1 MHLVPIHY
9 ELTALAIRGMD
20 VFTPLFWI
28 SVHKKSVR
36 LSHAYSPVASCI
48 PARASLMTGMDANHT
63 KVKGMGSGNNLLT
76 SHWEHTLPG
85 ELAQVGYHNF
95 AVGHLHFHP

>member
-1 MHLVPIHY
+1 
-9 ELTALAIRGMD
+9 
-20 VFTPLFWI
+20 
-28 SVHKKSVR
+28 
-36 LSHAYSPVASCI
+36 
-48 PARASLMTGMDANHT
+48 MTGMDANHT